1 MPRPETDLRHMCYRL
16 DREELHRKDYAGTR
30 RTPEKR
36 TENPRIREPSR
47 SSPKTFMLPYPSSAL
62 KTISSPRAT
71 TPLHR
76 SAPLDSKKRALT
88 KSPPKT
94 PEEAMT

>member
-1 MPRPETDLRHMCYRL
+1 PRPETDFRHKCYRL
-16 DREELHRKDYAGTR
+16 DREEPHRKDYE
-30 RTPEKR
+30 RT
-36 TENPRIREPSR
+36 
-47 SSPKTFMLPYPSSAL
+47 SSAL